1 MSANFSL
8 RVLPLV
14 FASTVLFSCGGL
26 LDSDKPIEKTYQLD
40 PYIAS
45 QTVAEPS
52 SRPALS
58 MSLTVVPGLD
68 TDRILTINPDAELNH
83 FSGARWPEHLP
94 ELAES
99 LFRRSLQSS
108 GLFSRVS
115 RNRDSGIE
123 DCSLELEIQ
132 QFSTSIDRNNVA
144 SHVQLQLAGNFKC
157 LDVRYSIDLK
167 ERVAVNTQ
175 GLPAVVRAHQEGINR
190 LSISLLEQLRTDTP

>member
-1 MSANFSL
+1 VSANFKF
-8 RVLPLV
+8 RVLPLI
-14 FASTVLFSCGGL
+14 FIGTVLSSCGGL
-26 LDSDKPIEKTYQLD
+26 LDSNKPIEKTYQLD

-45 QTVAEPS
+45 QPAAEPPG
-52 SRPALS
+52 RPGLS

-68 TDRILTINPDAELNH
+68 TDRMLTINPDAELNH

-115 RNRDSGIE
+115 RSRDSGGD
-123 DCSLELEIQ
+123 DCTMELEIQ
-132 QFSTSIDRNNVA
+132 QFSTSIDRNSVA
-144 SHVQLQLAGNFKC
+144 SDVQIKLAGSFSC
-157 LDVRYSIDLK
+157 HDIQHSIDLK

-190 LSISLLEQLRTDTP
+190 LSISLLEQLRTNTL